1 MFTAEQSPPP
11 VANNARFFEY
21 PQAAA
26 IYKHQLLKSYMPVF
40 IGKTGSRSTGGRV
53 VVYDAYSGPGR
64 YLDDQPGSPELLV
77 DTATSMAEL
86 RSVHT
91 IFSERDQSYC
101 DALER
106 VMAEKDVDPTTYEI
120 RRGPV
125 EKHIDSILADA
136 GDLPLFVFLDPY
148 GLSVSFAQLVHI
160 LTARHRPGLPSG
172 YQPKTEVLLNF
183 SYEALRRIA
192 GALRTER
199 NYSAKA
205 AQVARLDDGL
215 GGDWWQDVALDQAD
229 DWISE
234 ILGDYARRVRDAA
247 GGGGYITAPVAD
259 SASAQP
265 VYELILFTAHPDGV
279 WEMLNAMSTARRAWR
294 DWLAEHQ
301 EQLAIEGLTFDD
313 DEDAWIDYIAAN
325 MAAILDERGAFTVGN
340 ELGRV
345 FGRTLGL
352 ARETHITKALR
363 LLKKHGRIP
372 SVPTGSK
379 QHVRVIPS

>member
-1 MFTAEQSPPP
+1 MT
-11 VANNARFFEY
+11 NNARFFEY

-91 IFSERDQSYC
+91 IFSERDQSHC

-106 VMAEKDVDPTTYEI
+106 VMAEKDVDPRTYEI

-125 EKHIDSILADA
+125 EKHIDSVLTDA
-136 GDLPLFVFLDPY
+136 RDLPLFVFLDPY
-148 GLSVSFAQLVHI
+148 GLSISFAELVHI
-160 LTARHRPGLPSG
+160 LTARHRPGVPSG

-192 GALRTER
+192 GALRTEKT
-199 NYSAKA
+199 YSAKA
-205 AQVARLDDGL
+205 AQVARLDGAL

-234 ILGDYARRVRDAA
+234 ILGGYACRVRDAA
-247 GGGGYITAPVAD
+247 GGEYIAAPVAD
-259 SASAQP
+259 SATAEP

-294 DWLAEHQ
+294 HWLAEHQ
-301 EQLAIEGLTFDD
+301 EQLAIDGLTFDD
-313 DEDAWIDYIAAN
+313 DEDAWIDHIAAN
-325 MAAILDERGAFTVGN
+325 MAAILDEQGAFTVGS
-340 ELGRV
+340 ELDRV
-345 FGRTLGL
+345 MGQTLGL

-363 LLKKHGRIP
+363 LLKKDGRIP
-372 SVPTGSK
+372 LVPTGSK
-379 QHVRVIPS
+379 QHARVIPS